1 MIDYISPE
9 VSIIYNNKTD
19 NYQIS
24 ANQPIKKGTIILKE
38 IPKYNLFNQKQIDRT
53 IEMLY
58 LMLKNESDINIKK
71 LYPRKEITL
80 LNNNSPYLINL
91 IKYINKYPIDKI
103 KKYLLGIDINKLYQY
118 YYKYL
123 FNAFD
128 MHSTPVLLFKGAMM
142 NHSCNPNVRF
152 YEKNYIMYFETLKDI
167 NKNEEL
173 TYSYLR
179 NSNVLSKIDRMNY
192 LIDHYNFKCLCEL
205 CQ

>member
-19 NYQIS
+19 NYQIN

-38 IPKYNLFNQKQIDRT
+38 LPKYNLFNQKQIDRT

-80 LNNNSPYLINL
+80 LNNTSPYLINL

-142 NHSCNPNVRF
+142 NHNCNPNVRF

-192 LIDHYNFKCLCEL
+192 LINHYNFKCLCEL

>member
-1 MIDYISPE
+1 MLDYISSDI
-9 VSIIYNNKTD
+9 SITYDNKND
-19 NYQIS
+19 NYQIK
-24 ANQPIKKGTIILKE
+24 AKQPIKKGTIILKE
-38 IPKYNLFNQKQIDRT
+38 VPKYNLFNQKQIDRT

-58 LMLKNESDINIKK
+58 LMLKNESDINIIN
-71 LYPRKEITL
+71 LYPRKRINL
-80 LNNNSPYLINL
+80 LNNTSPYLINL
-91 IKYINKYPIDKI
+91 IKYINKYPNDKI

-142 NHSCNPNVRF
+142 NHSCIPNVIF
-152 YEKNYIMYFETLKDI
+152 YEKNYIMHFETLRDI

-179 NSNVLSKIDRMNY
+179 NSNVISKIDRMNY